1 MDSNSGTTCPLTSP
15 WSAQLP
21 TGDVSKLSS
30 LDDKRYQ
37 IILFSLNTWEYLH
50 TISNISFDLMISD
63 QVQAAVPKDTLLIR
77 DKNRLKQVNKF
88 LITVDAAF
96 K

>member
-1 MDSNSGTTCPLTSP
+1 MVKGGKSNFLKTSGNIYIC
-15 WSAQLP
+15 
-21 TGDVSKLSS
+21 
-30 LDDKRYQ
+30 R
-37 IILFSLNTWEYLH
+37 
-50 TISNISFDLMISD
+50 ISDISFDLMISD

-88 LITVDAAF
+88 LITVDTAF

>member
-1 MDSNSGTTCPLTSP
+1 MLNILVDVNELLVDVNELWTLLWTVLDKCPHSRY
-15 WSAQLP
+15 
-21 TGDVSKLSS
+21 LS
-30 LDDKRYQ
+30 
-37 IILFSLNTWEYLH
+37 FWEYLH
-50 TISNISFDLMISD
+50 RIFDLTNSD

-77 DKNRLKQVNKF
+77 DKNRLKQVNKC

>member
-1 MDSNSGTTCPLTSP
+1 MIKGTK
-15 WSAQLP
+15 
-21 TGDVSKLSS
+21 SKF
-30 LDDKRYQ
+30 
-37 IILFSLNTWEYLH
+37 FSQNKWEHLH
-50 TISNISFDLMISD
+50 RISDISFDVIISD